1 MDFYAQI
8 GVYVTFT
15 QLGDL
20 IMSLEKQLY
29 IKIADII
36 PNEYQDFL
44 SYCTIA
50 GKVFTSD
57 ITAVDYVA
65 YRSQFGREKS
75 DVRKLREMIA
85 AGGVL
90 DKNDDVE
97 RSADSSALK
106 HLISDESSVKSDG
119 QTLVTTQE
127 DERGRQ
133 EEVESGDDCTYA
145 ELLGLNADDF
155 SALTIPQGVY
165 DSYSIS
171 FGTRLLN
178 ALQNNGCLTLKDVL
192 LLTPQGFRKMWNV
205 GAKSIKELEDALVHI
220 ADCGAVP
227 NSPNES
233 TSIRRNVVQEVVLNI
248 LKSENYSISGLNKSE
263 IAFIEKA
270 IQAKEDLGED
280 LCTEF
285 LNETKTQNLINLID
299 ALHAFCVE
307 STARENAIQSAR
319 EAVSG
324 WDDSIQLK
332 ALQPFM
338 KLYCVIRMN
347 QLSEEFKTL
356 AAHSVTVGQYAELIQ
371 SQLCGVVHDIWT
383 FTKELKEFQEWMNGI
398 NIDELCKR
406 AFSLT
411 DATRKR
417 RLNER
422 HFEMLY
428 ARAMGR
434 TLEDIAQ
441 QNELTRERVRQIV
454 SKVANVIIQ
463 GISGK
468 YNLLAIISAYR
479 GGDQILQKAEVLET
493 IGAEYGQI
501 LWFCATQTKPRPRK
515 KDKNDPAVSHV
526 SYWLDSDLCHYDREH
541 DTIIV
546 TINQF
551 NYSESKARVD
561 VANQKAHD
569 FVAQLPDLIETS
581 DLQQRLEEGASEQA
595 LPLELL
601 TIIAE
606 EVYCQAGAYAYRDRL
621 TVVQMCDRV
630 LKVRFP
636 NGYKISADSELA
648 VRYLEELFGYS
659 GRTTPRA
666 VDSKIMELGVLVDR
680 GKYVHPDY
688 IDVDQGIVENVFA
701 FIANSPKSAL
711 TYAELYEEF
720 QDRFAGTIV
729 SNRFALQGVMK
740 LYGCPFSSHRD
751 YVSKECGADVADEFN
766 DFMESVGTATKAEI
780 LANFPGWKDH
790 NIAFVLPRCPEV
802 LSLDGGIYM
811 HAGLLEIREEDRVS
825 IKKYLDANI
834 FEIPVSTRFLQ
845 DELMNLFPEFMIRN
859 DIQRHSKLFAVL
871 QYMFP
876 KEFHFS
882 KPYISKE
889 HVGKITNKAVLLQH
903 IGEMDAIDIDDLV
916 DLARQNAV
924 HFTGITAML
933 EKLQPELIRIDR
945 TTLMRYESVG
955 LSEEIYEDIVSTLN
969 EAIAANGGCLAAAAI
984 NDFTWYPSLNVP
996 WTPYLLEAVANLLG
1010 DEVCVIK
1017 MITTDNNIPHA
1028 IFVSDAYKDEDWNSL
1043 VLRLI
1048 KEEHAREP
1056 FTTKTEVLEWLQSKS
1071 VCNTKYPTFLDTE
1084 NHLYFDED
1092 GKLMVE

>member
-1 MDFYAQI
+1 
-8 GVYVTFT
+8 
-15 QLGDL
+15 
-20 IMSLEKQLY
+20 MSLEKLC

-36 PNEYQDFL
+36 PTEYQDFL
-44 SYCTIA
+44 SYCNIA

-85 AGGVL
+85 AGENL
-90 DKNDDVE
+90 DKNNDTE
-97 RSADSSALK
+97 RSAPENLILAEVSTESDYAELDEQAL
-106 HLISDESSVKSDG
+106 STV
-119 QTLVTTQE
+119 QE
-127 DERGRQ
+127 NERGQQ
-133 EEVESGDDCTYA
+133 EEIESGDDGTYA
-145 ELLGLNADDF
+145 ELFGLNADDF
-155 SALTIPQGVY
+155 SELTIPQGVY

-171 FGTRLLN
+171 FGTRLLH
-178 ALQNNGCLTLKDVL
+178 ALKNNGCQTMKDVL
-192 LLTPQGFRKMWNV
+192 LLTPQGFQKMRSV
-205 GAKSIKELEDALVHI
+205 GLKSIKELEDALAYI
-220 ADCGAVP
+220 AECSASSECP
-227 NSPNES
+227 TES
-233 TSIRRNVVQEVVLNI
+233 TGIRSNVVQGVIRDVLR
-248 LKSENYSISGLNKSE
+248 SESYVSSDLNKSE
-263 IAFIEKA
+263 LAFVEKA
-270 IQAKEDLGED
+270 MQAKEDLGEE
-280 LCTEF
+280 LCTA
-285 LNETKTQNLINLID
+285 LLDETKAEQFVNIID
-299 ALHAFCVE
+299 ALQAFCVE
-307 STARENAIQSAR
+307 SNERKRAIQSAR
-319 EAVSG
+319 EAVYS
-324 WDDSIQLK
+324 WDDAIQSK

-338 KLYCVIRMN
+338 NLYCVIRVKPT
-347 QLSEEFKTL
+347 SEEFKAL
-356 AAHSVTVGQYAELIQ
+356 GAHPVTVGQYAELVQ
-371 SQLCGVVHDIWT
+371 SQFCGVVHDIWP
-383 FTKELKEFQEWMNGI
+383 FTKELKDFQEWMNGI

-411 DATRKR
+411 DAMGKR

-441 QNELTRERVRQIV
+441 KNELTRERVRQIV
-454 SKVANVIIQ
+454 SKVANAIIQ
-463 GISGK
+463 EISGK
-468 YNLLAIISAYR
+468 YNLLALISAYR

-501 LWFCATQTKPRPRK
+501 LWFCATQTNPRPRK
-515 KDKNDPAVSHV
+515 KDKSNSSVSHV

-546 TINQF
+546 TINRF
-551 NYSESKARVD
+551 NYRESKARVD
-561 VANQKAHD
+561 EANQRAHD
-569 FVAQLPDLIETS
+569 CIAKLPDLIKTS
-581 DLQQRLEEGASEQA
+581 DLKQRLEECASEQA
-595 LPLELL
+595 LPLELV

-606 EVYCQAGAYAYRDRL
+606 ETYCQAGIYSYKDRL
-621 TVVQMCDRV
+621 TVVQMCDCV

-666 VDSKIMELGVLVDR
+666 VDSKIMESGVLVDR

-688 IDVDQGIVENVFA
+688 IDVDQGTVEDVFA
-701 FIANSPKSAL
+701 FIANSPKAAL
-711 TYAELYEEF
+711 TYAELYEQF

-729 SNRFALQGVMK
+729 SNRFGLQGVMK

-751 YVSKECGADVADEFN
+751 YVSKEHGADVADEFS
-766 DFMESVGTATKAEI
+766 DFMEAVGTATKAEI
-780 LANFPGWKDH
+780 LAEFPGWKDH

-802 LSLDGGIYM
+802 LCLDGGMYM
-811 HAGLLEIREEDRVS
+811 YAGLLDIREEDRMS

-834 FEIPVSTRFLQ
+834 FDIPISTRFLQ

-889 HVGKITNKAVLLQH
+889 RSGKITNKAVLLQH
-903 IGEMDAIDIDDLV
+903 VGEMDAIDIDDLV

-924 HFTGITAML
+924 HFTGTTAML
-933 EKLQPELIRIDR
+933 EVLQPELIRINR
-945 TTLMRYESVG
+945 TTLMRYESTG
-955 LSEEIYEDIVSTLN
+955 LSEEIYEDIVNTLN
-969 EAIAANGGCLAAAAI
+969 EAIAANGGCLASGAI

-996 WTPYLLEAVANLLG
+996 WTPFLLESIANLLG

-1017 MITTDNNIPHA
+1017 IITTDNNIPHA
-1028 IFVSDAYKDEDWNSL
+1028 IFVSDAYEDEDWNSL

-1071 VCNTKYPTFLDTE
+1071 ICNTKYPLFLDTE
-1084 NHLYFDED
+1084 NHLYFNED